1 MQFTDRKVRVLIAQD
16 ESTGKVAQDF
26 FHSQNNFE
34 VVGTTNNGGDA
45 IDIIIAKQ
53 PDVVILDLVLT
64 DKDGISVLDY
74 IQNRLKIEPK
84 PKTIVLTNLAQESF
98 IQKSMKLGA
107 SYYMIKPCNLDEVK
121 ERIVDL
127 LFSSENNS
135 QKQSLDNANAFSLQT
150 GAFGK
155 ATHAKLVEERISTI
169 FITVGIPANIKGYQ
183 FLREA
188 VKLTIEKPEMINS
201 ITKQLYPSI
210 AERFETTP
218 SKVERAI
225 RHAIEVA
232 WNRGKIE
239 NINSLFGIKV
249 YSTNE
254 KPTNSEFIA
263 LIADKMLLEGA

>member
-1 MQFTDRKVRVLIAQD
+1 MQFTNNKVKVLISQD
-16 ESTGKVAQDF
+16 EATSKLAQEF

-34 VVGTTNNGGDA
+34 VVGATNNGTQT
-45 IDIIIAKQ
+45 IDLIVAKQ
-53 PDVVILDLVLT
+53 PDVVILDLVLQ

-74 IQNRLKIEPK
+74 IQNRLKVEPK

-98 IQKSMKLGA
+98 IQKAMQLGA
-107 SYYMIKPCNLDEVK
+107 SYYMIKPCNLEEVK
-121 ERIVDL
+121 ERIMDL
-127 LFSSENNS
+127 LSTGDAT
-135 QKQSLDNANAFSLQT
+135 QNAMNAPMQP
-150 GAFGK
+150 AF
-155 ATHAKLVEERISTI
+155 AKINHSKMIEERISTI

-239 NINSLFGIKV
+239 NINTLFGIKV

>member
-1 MQFTDRKVRVLIAQD
+1 MQFTESKVRILIAQD
-16 ESTGKVAQDF
+16 DATTKVAQDF

-34 VVGTTNNGGDA
+34 VVGTTNNGVQA
-45 IDIIIAKQ
+45 IDLIISKQ
-53 PDVVILDLVLT
+53 PDVVILDLVLL

-74 IQNRLKIEPK
+74 IQNRLKAEPK

-98 IQKSMKLGA
+98 IQKSMQLGA
-107 SYYMIKPCNLDEVK
+107 SYYMIKPCNLEEVK
-121 ERIVDL
+121 ERIIDL
-127 LFSSENNS
+127 LSNNGETS
-135 QKQSLDNANAFSLQT
+135 QSQGPINGLPT
-150 GAFGK
+150 TAFGK
-155 ATHAKLVEERISTI
+155 TTHAKLVEERISTI

-188 VKLTIEKPEMINS
+188 VKLTIERPEIINS

-210 AERFETTP
+210 AERFETSP

-249 YSTNE
+249 YATNE